1 MIHRLRTRDLFAFSG
16 EIILSGERRAQ
27 LQLGGAQGSEL
38 VKQQLV
44 ELLRQRYASVTATS
58 TGESKMSPTMATG
71 KSLYIAVNRSYLIYT
86 CLLRI

>member
-44 ELLRQRYASVTATS
+44 ELLRQRYASVTC